1 MKRLVLTIFIIIF
14 LYQSYMS
21 LKKYL
26 AKNISLRIEKKV
38 YIEYW
43 QHIFSC
49 ESSSSK
55 SYICIFRLEQI
66 DNIAMSFY
74 CLSVWTPFVCVST
87 LVAKITVSIP
97 PFLSV

>member
-43 QHIFSC
+43 ILNWQHIFSC
-49 ESSSSK
+49 ESSSSRI
-55 SYICIFRLEQI
+55 YICIGISRLEQI
-66 DNIAMSFY
+66 DNIA
-74 CLSVWTPFVCVST
+74 LP
-87 LVAKITVSIP
+87 L
-97 PFLSV
+97 